1 MKNKL
6 SIVIPLFNEEKSIPL
21 LFKSLN
27 KVQNEL
33 PKSTEIILVDDGST
47 DSTLKLIETN
57 QDNLQIKTISF
68 SRNFGHQAALLAGL
82 HESTGDFVV
91 TIDGDSQ
98 HPFEL
103 IPEMLSKHHLGYDVV
118 LTERIDVNRFTPKSL
133 LSHFFYHILNKLSG
147 TKIPFNSSDFRSMS
161 REALNALLLLQE
173 KRKFLRGMV
182 SWIGFRTITL
192 QYQVAERKFGTSK
205 YSLSKMLLLAIHGI
219 TSFSVAP
226 LYAAGIFSLIFFTLA
241 FLYGCYVVYVRLI
254 LGYAVEGWTS
264 VILVQLIIGGVSSLF
279 LGLLGVYLA
288 AIYEE
293 LKSRPIYIK
302 RSTKNVNKN

>member
-182 SWIGFRTITL
+182 SWIGF
-192 QYQVAERKFGTSK
+192 
-205 YSLSKMLLLAIHGI
+205 
-219 TSFSVAP
+219 
-226 LYAAGIFSLIFFTLA
+226 
-241 FLYGCYVVYVRLI
+241 
-254 LGYAVEGWTS
+254 
-264 VILVQLIIGGVSSLF
+264 
-279 LGLLGVYLA
+279 
-288 AIYEE
+288 
-293 LKSRPIYIK
+293 
-302 RSTKNVNKN
+302 